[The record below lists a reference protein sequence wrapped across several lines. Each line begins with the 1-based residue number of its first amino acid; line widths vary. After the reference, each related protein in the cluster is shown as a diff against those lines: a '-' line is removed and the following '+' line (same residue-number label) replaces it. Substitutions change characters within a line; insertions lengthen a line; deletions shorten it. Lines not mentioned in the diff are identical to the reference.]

1 MSVFVVT
8 GASQGIGRA
17 IATAFAEE
25 PGARIALVA
34 RNEEKLAQ
42 VIESCKAFGA
52 DAAAF
57 SCDVT
62 DEDAVASMATAVMDK
77 WGAPD
82 VLVNNA
88 GVFQPGSLLET
99 TLASFRQQVDV
110 NLISAFSVTQ
120 RFLKSMLERDSGAI
134 FYMASVAAL
143 KAYPGGAAY
152 CAAKHG
158 LLGLARSVRE
168 ETRNTGIRVTTLL
181 PGATLTP
188 SWDGVELPE
197 ERFMPAS
204 DIAKAVR
211 DIYHM
216 SNRTVVEEIVLRPQQ
231 GDI

>member
-1 MSVFVVT
+1 MPLFVVT

-17 IATAFAEE
+17 IATAFSQE
-25 PGARIALVA
+25 PAARLALVA
-34 RNEEKLAQ
+34 RNAEKLEQ
-42 VIESCKAFGA
+42 VVEACTTLGA
-52 DAAAF
+52 EAAAF
-57 SCDVT
+57 PCDVT
-62 DEDAVASMATAVMDK
+62 DEDAVASMASAILDK
-77 WGAPD
+77 WGTPD

-88 GVFQPGSLLET
+88 GVFQPGALLET
-99 TLASFRQQVDV
+99 TLASFRRQVDV

-120 RFLKSMLERDSGAI
+120 RFLKPMLERDSGAI

-168 ETRNTGIRVTTLL
+168 ETRDTGIRVTTLL

-197 ERFMPAS
+197 ERFMPAT

-216 SNRTVVEEIVLRPQQ
+216 SDRTVVEEIVLRPQK

>member
-8 GASQGIGRA
+8 GASQGIGQA
-17 IATAFAEE
+17 IATAFAQET
-25 PGARIALVA
+25 GARIALVA
-34 RNEEKLAQ
+34 RNEEKLAH
-42 VIESCKAFGA
+42 VVEACTALGA
-52 DAAAF
+52 EAAAF
-57 SCDVT
+57 PCDVT
-62 DEDAVASMATAVMDK
+62 DEDAVASMASAVMAR
-77 WGAPD
+77 WGTPD

-88 GVFQPGSLLET
+88 GVFQPGALLET
-99 TLASFRQQVDV
+99 TLASFRRQVDV

-120 RFLKSMLERDSGAI
+120 RFLKPMLEQGSGTI

-168 ETRNTGIRVTTLL
+168 ETRNAGIRVTTLL

-197 ERFMPAS
+197 ERFMPAR

-216 SNRTVVEEIVLRPQQ
+216 SDRTVVEEIVLRPQQ

>member
-1 MSVFVVT
+1 MPVFVVT

-17 IATAFAEE
+17 IAEAFAQE
-25 PGARIALVA
+25 PKAHIALVA
-34 RNEEKLAQ
+34 RNEEKLTQ
-42 VIESCKAFGA
+42 V
-52 DAAAF
+52 AAACTALGAVAAVF
-57 SCDVT
+57 PCDVT
-62 DEDAVASMATAVMDK
+62 DEDAVASMAQAVIEK

-120 RFLKSMLERDSGAI
+120 RFLKPMLDRDKGAI

-168 ETRNTGIRVTTLL
+168 ETRSTGIRVTTLL

-197 ERFMPAS
+197 ERFMPAT
-204 DIAKAVR
+204 DIAKAVL

-216 SNRTVVEEIVLRPQQ
+216 SDRTVVEEVILRPQL

>member
-1 MSVFVVT
+1 MSVIVVT

-17 IATAFAEE
+17 IAEAFARE
-25 PGARIALVA
+25 PEAHIALVA
-34 RNEEKLAQ
+34 RNQEKLAA
-42 VIESCKAFGA
+42 VAKACEALGA
-52 DAAAF
+52 SASIF
-57 SCDVT
+57 PCDVT
-62 DEDAVASMATAVMDK
+62 DEAAVAGMAQGVLDTLGV
-77 WGAPD
+77 PD
-82 VLVNNA
+82 VLINNA

-99 TLASFRQQVDV
+99 TLASFRQQIDV

-120 RFLKSMLERDSGAI
+120 QFLQSMLDRNSGAI

-168 ETRNTGIRVTTLL
+168 ETRDTGIRVTTLL

-197 ERFMPAS
+197 ERFMPAE

-211 DIYHM
+211 DVYHM
-216 SNRTVVEEIVLRPQQ
+216 SARTVVEEMVLRPQQ